1 MPGMTSARGGESSEM
16 RMEARILIAALVCLA
31 LTACE
36 PRGTPQ
42 KPKTIEHADMIQ
54 PSAFAQSGFGSV
66 T

>member
-1 MPGMTSARGGESSEM
+1 
-16 RMEARILIAALVCLA
+16 MEARILIAALVCLA

-42 KPKTIEHADMIQ
+42 KPKTIEHAVMIQ